1 MKDRK
6 YIYIYIPLETFKV
19 GKYDEI
25 VKGID
30 KI

>member
-6 YIYIYIPLETFKV
+6 YIYIPLETFKV